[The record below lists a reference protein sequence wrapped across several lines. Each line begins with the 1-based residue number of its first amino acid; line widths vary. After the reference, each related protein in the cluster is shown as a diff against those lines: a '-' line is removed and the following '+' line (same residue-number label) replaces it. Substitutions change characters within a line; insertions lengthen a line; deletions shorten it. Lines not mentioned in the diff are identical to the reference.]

1 MLAIF
6 SCVLR
11 LRWVAVFLGLLTIIH
26 LHDRGKKEF
35 SSTCWSEQSC
45 PQGLPCTTT
54 LHQNLWWMGQKHQP
68 KEDGQLPSPG
78 HQWAQP
84 KLPGEET
91 VESLSQ
97 VCTLVMRVW
106 FAQTQLHPQKILI
119 KLPSAT
125 NISDLFFC

>member
-1 MLAIF
+1 
-6 SCVLR
+6 
-11 LRWVAVFLGLLTIIH
+11 
-26 LHDRGKKEF
+26 
-35 SSTCWSEQSC
+35 
-45 PQGLPCTTT
+45 
-54 LHQNLWWMGQKHQP
+54 MGQKHQP
-68 KEDGQLPSPG
+68 KEDGQLPSLG

-84 KLPGEET
+84 KSPGEET